1 MSEIIIN
8 GMEDFQNNV
17 IKSDIPVLADFWATW
32 CGPCKMIAPHIAKIA
47 EENSGKIKVCKID
60 VDENPDIAQ
69 EFSISSI
76 PTLIFFKDGE
86 IVAQHVG
93 AAGYPVIRELI
104 NN

>member
-47 EENSGKIKVCKID
+47 EENSGHCTGI
-60 VDENPDIAQ
+60 
-69 EFSISSI
+69 
-76 PTLIFFKDGE
+76 
-86 IVAQHVG
+86 QHKLHS
-93 AAGYPVIRELI
+93 YTDFL
-104 NN
+104 